1 MVRRRGHR
9 VTAATAGLAAGALV
23 AAGLTIGIAG
33 PASGRSVGAGWPG
46 KYSADTVR
54 IHDVQG
60 AAHISPLAGQT
71 VDVSGIV
78 TAVTSNGFW
87 LQDPQPD
94 ADPATSEGVF
104 IFTRT
109 RPTAAAGDSVT
120 VTGTVSEF
128 RPGNTATNLTTTELI
143 NPTVTV
149 VSSGNALPAA
159 TVIGKDRRPPRQ
171 TIEDDATGDAE
182 TSGTFDP
189 AADGL
194 DFYESLEGMRL
205 ELDDAV
211 AVGPSNSFGEIP
223 VLARDGADA
232 LVRTKRGGI
241 VARETDFNPERI
253 FLDDSLAATPDVKV
267 GDHFSGAVAGVLD
280 YSFGNY
286 KLEVTAPPVATADGP
301 EREVTRAPGANELS
315 VATFNVENLAATN
328 PQTKFDTLAGLVVHN
343 LLSPDLINVEEI
355 QDNNGAANDGTVA
368 ADQTVAKLTAAIVAA
383 GGPAYEFRSIDP
395 QNNADGGEPGGNI
408 RVGFLFRTDR
418 GLSFV
423 DRPGGDTTTPVGIV
437 NDHGRARLT
446 LSPGRIDPAN
456 TAFTDSRKPLAGE
469 FMWRGRRL
477 IVVANHW
484 NSKGGDQPLFGRFQP
499 PTLSS
504 EVQRTAQA
512 TVVAGF
518 AKSIR
523 AIDRNAYVV
532 VAGDLNDF
540 PWSAPVRT
548 LTDGTGL
555 WDLPAMLPLPERYTY
570 VFEGNSEV
578 LDHIVLSSGLI
589 AGPHD
594 YDVVHVNAEY
604 PDQASDHEPGVVR
617 LKLG

>member
-1 MVRRRGHR
+1 MSYGEDFRMGRRHIPA
-9 VTAATAGLAAGALV
+9 VAAVGAGALV
-23 AAGLTIGIAG
+23 AGLAVGVARPAAGAV
-33 PASGRSVGAGWPG
+33 A
-46 KYSADTVR
+46 VR

-60 AAHISPLAGQT
+60 AAHVSPLAGQA
-71 VDVSGIV
+71 VEVPGVV
-78 TAVTSNGFW
+78 TALNSSGFW

-94 ADPATSEGVF
+94 GNPATSEGIFV
-104 IFTRT
+104 FTRT
-109 RPTAAAGDSVT
+109 APTAAAGDSVT
-120 VTGTVSEF
+120 VTGTASEF

-143 NPTVTV
+143 NPAVTV
-149 VSSGNALPAA
+149 VSSGNALPAP
-159 TVIGKDRRPPRQ
+159 TVIGKDRRPPKQ

-182 TSGTFDP
+182 TSGAFDP

-205 ELDDAV
+205 ELNNAV

-223 VLARDGADA
+223 VLANDGAGA
-232 LVRTKRGGI
+232 LVRTRRAGI
-241 VARETDFNPERI
+241 VARATDFNPERI
-253 FLDDSLAATPDVKV
+253 FLDDLLAATPSAKV
-267 GDHFSGAVAGVLD
+267 GDHFPGAVTGVLD

-286 KLEVTAPPVATADGP
+286 KLEVTASPVVKADGP
-301 EREVTRAPGANELS
+301 ARETTRAPGAGELS

-328 PQTKFDTLAGLVVHN
+328 PQAKFDTLAGLIVNN
-343 LLSPDLINVEEI
+343 LRSPDLINVEEI
-355 QDNNGAANDGTVA
+355 QDNNGATNDGTVA
-368 ADQTVAKLTAAIVAA
+368 ADQTVAKLTAAISAA

-395 QNNADGGEPGGNI
+395 QNNTDGGEPGGNI

-423 DRPGGDTTTPVGIV
+423 DRPGGDATTPVGV
-437 NDHGRARLT
+437 VRDGGHARLT

-456 TAFTDSRKPLAGE
+456 AAFTTSRKPLAGE
-469 FMWRGRRL
+469 FTWRGRRL
-477 IVVANHW
+477 IAVANHW
-484 NSKGGDQPLFGRFQP
+484 NSKSGDQPLSGRFQP
-499 PTLSS
+499 PALSS
-504 EVQRTAQA
+504 EAQRTAQA

-518 AKSIR
+518 MRQIR

-540 PWSAPVRT
+540 PWSPPLST

-555 WDLPAMLPLPERYTY
+555 RDLPALLPLPERYTY

-578 LDHIVLSSGLI
+578 LDHILLSSGL
-589 AGPHD
+589 AARPHA
-594 YDVVHVNAEY
+594 YDVVHVNSEY